1 LCQRLGERGRSAA
14 QLLAASRLR
23 DRCRGSGGARDCR
36 DPGNAACSSVAR
48 PSSCGRSG
56 NICRTAALPASRLVL
71 ACFSLRAIDS
81 RSTNRRPRSSMKR
94 CTSLRSAGQPLDL
107 IDHDR
112 RGPRKRPQPVG
123 KERRIA
129 QVRLIEPFV
138 QEIDSSGHGQ
148 DRLRPRAFS
157 RPALPEEK
165 EAPLLPAPGECGR
178 TGTRSPCRHL
188 FWKNDR
194 VPEAMSPKGSF
205 RRPVRASRRG
215 ARAGRCHAR

>member
-1 LCQRLGERGRSAA
+1 VTDDVSGGRCPSDAPY
-14 QLLAASRLR
+14 LSTKV
-23 DRCRGSGGARDCR
+23 GSGSRCVNGLVRGADPPPSFWLPHAFAIVAEAQVEQEDCR

-157 RPALPEEK
+157 RPAHPEEN
-165 EAPLLPAPGECGR
+165 EAPALRGLENAFIKQISFASPLFP
-178 TGTRSPCRHL
+178 RSTA
-188 FWKNDR
+188 
-194 VPEAMSPKGSF
+194 E
-205 RRPVRASRRG
+205 
-215 ARAGRCHAR
+215 